1 MTIADKLRKLSI
13 VYKNKGRQAEY
24 DAFWDTFQQN
34 GARTGYAYAF
44 YNAWSDDVYNP
55 KYPIIV
61 KTNNTL
67 NSTFAYAKMTDT
79 KVDIQLISPA
89 RVGGT
94 FYGSNLVTIRKL
106 IVDEGVTYTA
116 DAFMKCSALKNITFE
131 GTIGNTINFQWSPLT
146 KGSIQNIIEHLSPS
160 TSNMTLTLKKS
171 AKEAAFTDDEWA
183 VLIATKPN
191 WTISLV

>member
-24 DAFWDTFQQN
+24 GAFWDAFQLN
-34 GARTGYAYAF
+34 GTRTGYANAF
-44 YNAWSDDVYNP
+44 YNAWNDAIYNP
-55 KYPIIV
+55 KYPIV
-61 KTNNTL
+61 VNKNNTL

-79 KVDIQLISPA
+79 KVDIQVISPA

-94 FYGSNLVTIRKL
+94 FYGSSLVTIRKL

-116 DAFMKCSALKNITFE
+116 DSFMNCSALKNIAFE

-146 KGSIQNIIEHLSPS
+146 KESIQNIIEHLSSS

-171 AKEAAFTDDEWA
+171 AKEASFTDDEWET
-183 VLIATKPN
+183 LIATKPN
-191 WTISLV
+191 WEIVLV